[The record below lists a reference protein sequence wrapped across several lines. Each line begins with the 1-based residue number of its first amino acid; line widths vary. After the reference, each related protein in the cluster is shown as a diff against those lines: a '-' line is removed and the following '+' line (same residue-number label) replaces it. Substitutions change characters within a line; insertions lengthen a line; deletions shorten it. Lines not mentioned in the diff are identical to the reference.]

1 MIQRIRP
8 GVNLPESGDVLAL
21 LDVELILLVI
31 QSMCLIATEGNC
43 KITAADVAVR
53 VAQEHKTKITPQKVG
68 EIISSLKIPCHITH
82 GKHVYILDPP
92 RLEELQSEYSMKC
105 NSKIKQLE
113 LKLTEYKAVPQNVE
127 VLKRKW
133 QEIMRLKA
141 EENELTKVIDNNK
154 DIFSRL
160 QALQA
165 TVQQLRKKLELGS
178 ALEKEIQDLT
188 VKVSKL
194 PDLSS
199 RKAKLESDLAKYQRE
214 EATLIGNEVTYS
226 I

>member
-1 MIQRIRP
+1 
-8 GVNLPESGDVLAL
+8 
-21 LDVELILLVI
+21 
-31 QSMCLIATEGNC
+31 
-43 KITAADVAVR
+43 
-53 VAQEHKTKITPQKVG
+53 
-68 EIISSLKIPCHITH
+68 
-82 GKHVYILDPP
+82 
-92 RLEELQSEYSMKC
+92 MKC